1 MNEERIH
8 ESDNEAQF
16 WDRGVFDYQHPMPY
30 NAAYPP
36 SFKGFAWSIQ
46 ANNEVLSYA
55 YSPQPGSNAIPLA
68 PTPF

>member
-8 ESDNEAQF
+8 EPDNEAQF

-30 NAAYPP
+30 NAAYP
-36 SFKGFAWSIQ
+36 STSDGFAWSIQ

-55 YSPQPGSNAIPLA
+55 YSP
-68 PTPF
+68 